1 MTELLV
7 HYGYLGMFLSS
18 LLAGSVLPFN
28 SEVVI
33 GALKVAGLEPWML
46 LFTAT
51 AGNVLGG
58 LFNYWIG
65 TFGRMDW
72 IEKYLHIKEE
82 KIERAQRFMAGRG
95 ALMAFFA
102 FVPIIGSAITVALGL
117 MKANITVT
125 TVSMAAGKFLRY
137 AIIVFGIQLIQVS

>member
-7 HYGYLGMFLSS
+7 QFGYIGMFISA

-33 GALKVAGLEPWML
+33 GALKVAGLDPWWL
-46 LFTAT
+46 LISGTV
-51 AGNVLGG
+51 GNVLGG

-72 IEKYLHIKEE
+72 IENYLPIKEE
-82 KIERAQRFMAGRG
+82 KIIRAQKFMAGRG

-117 MKANITVT
+117 MRANIPVT
-125 TVSMAAGKFLRY
+125 TVSMTAGKFLRY
-137 AIIVFGIQLIQVS
+137 AIIVFGIQIFQ

>member
-7 HYGYLGMFLSS
+7 QFGYIGMFISA

-33 GALKVAGLEPWML
+33 GALKVAGLDPWWL
-46 LFTAT
+46 LISGTV
-51 AGNVLGG
+51 GNVLGG

-72 IEKYLHIKEE
+72 IENNKGAEIHGRTRSSDGILRLRTDYRQRHNRGSRTHEGQHSCHYCKHDGRKIPQICHHSVRNTDFPIEE
-82 KIERAQRFMAGRG
+82 
-95 ALMAFFA
+95 LD
-102 FVPIIGSAITVALGL
+102 
-117 MKANITVT
+117 
-125 TVSMAAGKFLRY
+125 
-137 AIIVFGIQLIQVS
+137 

>member
-1 MTELLV
+1 MTEILV
-7 HYGYLGMFLSS
+7 HYGYFGMFLSA

-28 SEVVI
+28 SELVI

-46 LFTAT
+46 LITGT
-51 AGNVLGG
+51 LGNVLGG

-102 FVPIIGSAITVALGL
+102 FLPIIGSAITVSLGL
-117 MKANITVT
+117 MRATLPITT
-125 TVSMAAGKFLRY
+125 ASMTAGKFLRY
-137 AIIVFGIQLIQVS
+137 AIIVFGIQFFQ

>member
-7 HYGYLGMFLSS
+7 QFGYIGMFISA

-33 GALKVAGLEPWML
+33 GALKVAGLDPWWL
-46 LFTAT
+46 LISGTV
-51 AGNVLGG
+51 GNVLGG

-65 TFGRMDW
+65 TFGRIDW

-82 KIERAQRFMAGRG
+82 KIIRAQKFMAGRG

-117 MKANITVT
+117 MRANIPVT
-125 TVSMAAGKFLRY
+125 TISMTTGKFLRY
-137 AIIVFGIQLIQVS
+137 AIIVFGIQIFQ

>member
-7 HYGYLGMFLSS
+7 QFGYIGMFVSA

-33 GALKVAGLEPWML
+33 GALKVAGLDPWWL
-46 LFTAT
+46 LAAGTL
-51 AGNVLGG
+51 GNVLGG

-82 KIERAQRFMAGRG
+82 KIERAQHFMTGRG

-117 MKANITVT
+117 MRANLPVTVF
-125 TVSMAAGKFLRY
+125 SMTLGKFLRY
-137 AIIVFGIQLIQVS
+137 AIIVFGIQIFQ

>member
-7 HYGYLGMFLSS
+7 QFGYIGMFISA

-33 GALKVAGLEPWML
+33 GALKVMGLDPWL
-46 LFTAT
+46 LLLWAT

-82 KIERAQRFMAGRG
+82 KIIRAQKFMAGRG

-117 MKANITVT
+117 MRANIPVT
-125 TVSMAAGKFLRY
+125 TVSMTAGKFLRY
-137 AIIVFGIQLIQVS
+137 AIIVFGIQIFQ

>member
-1 MTELLV
+1 MIEFLV
-7 HYGYLGMFLSS
+7 DYGYWGMFLSA

-33 GALKVAGLEPWML
+33 GALKVAGLNPWWL
-46 LFTAT
+46 LAAGTV
-51 AGNVLGG
+51 GNVLGG

-82 KIERAQRFMAGRG
+82 KIERAKRFMAGRG

-117 MKANITVT
+117 MKANLPVTV
-125 TVSMAAGKFLRY
+125 VSMTIGKFLRY
-137 AIIVFGIQLIQVS
+137 AAIVFGIQLLQIF

>member
-7 HYGYLGMFLSS
+7 QFGYIGMFISA

-33 GALKVAGLEPWML
+33 GALKVAGLDPWWL
-46 LFTAT
+46 LISGTV
-51 AGNVLGG
+51 GNVLGG

-82 KIERAQRFMAGRG
+82 KIIRAQKFMEGRG

-117 MKANITVT
+117 MRANIPVT
-125 TVSMAAGKFLRY
+125 TVSMTAGKFLRY
-137 AIIVFGIQLIQVS
+137 AIIVFGIQIFQ

>member
-1 MTELLV
+1 MIEFLV
-7 HYGYLGMFLSS
+7 DYGYWGMFLSA

-33 GALKVAGLEPWML
+33 GALKVAGLNPWWL
-46 LFTAT
+46 LVAGTV
-51 AGNVLGG
+51 GNVLGG

-82 KIERAQRFMAGRG
+82 KIERAKRFMAGRG
-95 ALMAFFA
+95 AMMAFFA

-117 MKANITVT
+117 MKANLPVTVT
-125 TVSMAAGKFLRY
+125 SMTVGKFLRY
-137 AIIVFGIQLIQVS
+137 AVIVFGIQMFQ

>member
-7 HYGYLGMFLSS
+7 QFGYIGMFISA

-33 GALKVAGLEPWML
+33 GALKVAGLDPWWL
-46 LFTAT
+46 LISGTV
-51 AGNVLGG
+51 GNVLGG

-82 KIERAQRFMAGRG
+82 KIIRAQKFMAGRG

-102 FVPIIGSAITVALGL
+102 LSLL
-117 MKANITVT
+117 
-125 TVSMAAGKFLRY
+125 
-137 AIIVFGIQLIQVS
+137 

>member
-7 HYGYLGMFLSS
+7 QFGYIGMFISA

-33 GALKVAGLEPWML
+33 GALKVAGLDPWWL
-46 LFTAT
+46 LISGTV
-51 AGNVLGG
+51 GNVLGG

-82 KIERAQRFMAGRG
+82 KIIRAQKFMAERG

-117 MKANITVT
+117 MRANIPVT
-125 TVSMAAGKFLRY
+125 TVSMTAGKFLRY
-137 AIIVFGIQLIQVS
+137 AIIVFGIQIFQ

>member
-7 HYGYLGMFLSS
+7 QFGYIGMFISA

-33 GALKVAGLEPWML
+33 GALKVAGLDPWWL
-46 LFTAT
+46 LISGTV
-51 AGNVLGG
+51 GNVLGG

-72 IEKYLHIKEE
+72 IEKYLHLKEE
-82 KIERAQRFMAGRG
+82 KIIRAQKFMAGRG

-117 MKANITVT
+117 MRANIPVT
-125 TVSMAAGKFLRY
+125 TVSMTAGKFLRY
-137 AIIVFGIQLIQVS
+137 AIIMFGIQIFQ

>member
-1 MTELLV
+1 MTEILV
-7 HYGYLGMFLSS
+7 HYGYFGMFLSA

-28 SEVVI
+28 SELVI

-46 LFTAT
+46 LITGT
-51 AGNVLGG
+51 LGNVLGG

-102 FVPIIGSAITVALGL
+102 FLPIIGRAITVSLGMMRAHL
-117 MKANITVT
+117 PITKA
-125 TVSMAAGKFLRY
+125 SMTA
-137 AIIVFGIQLIQVS
+137 

>member
-7 HYGYLGMFLSS
+7 QFGYIGMFISA

-33 GALKVAGLEPWML
+33 GALKVAGLDPWWL
-46 LFTAT
+46 LISGTV
-51 AGNVLGG
+51 GNVLGG

-65 TFGRMDW
+65 KFGRMDW

-82 KIERAQRFMAGRG
+82 KIIRAQKFMAGRG

-117 MKANITVT
+117 MRANITVT
-125 TVSMAAGKFLRY
+125 TVSMTAGKFLRY
-137 AIIVFGIQLIQVS
+137 AIIVFGIQIFQ

>member
-1 MTELLV
+1 MTEILV
-7 HYGYLGMFLSS
+7 HYGYFGMFLSA

-28 SEVVI
+28 SELVI
-33 GALKVAGLEPWML
+33 GALKVAGLGPSML
-46 LFTAT
+46 LITGT
-51 AGNVLGG
+51 LGNVLGG

-102 FVPIIGSAITVALGL
+102 FLPIIGSAITVSLGL
-117 MKANITVT
+117 MRANLPITT
-125 TVSMAAGKFLRY
+125 ASMTAGKFLRY
-137 AIIVFGIQLIQVS
+137 AIIVFGIQFFQ

>member
-7 HYGYLGMFLSS
+7 QFGYIGMFISA

-33 GALKVAGLEPWML
+33 GALKVAGLDPWWL
-46 LFTAT
+46 LISGTV
-51 AGNVLGG
+51 GNVLGG
-58 LFNYWIG
+58 LLNYWIG

-82 KIERAQRFMAGRG
+82 KIIRAQKFMAGRG

-117 MKANITVT
+117 MRANITVT
-125 TVSMAAGKFLRY
+125 TVSMTAGKFLRY
-137 AIIVFGIQLIQVS
+137 AIIVFGIQIFQ

>member
-1 MTELLV
+1 MTEILV
-7 HYGYLGMFLSS
+7 QYGYFGMFLSA
-18 LLAGSVLPFN
+18 LLAGSVFPFN
-28 SEVVI
+28 SELVI
-33 GALKVAGLEPWML
+33 GALKVAGPDPWML
-46 LFTAT
+46 LITGT
-51 AGNVLGG
+51 LGNVLGG

-102 FVPIIGSAITVALGL
+102 FIPIIGSAITVSLGL
-117 MKANITVT
+117 MKANLPVT
-125 TVSMAAGKFLRY
+125 TISMTAGKFLRY
-137 AIIVFGIQLIQVS
+137 AIIVFGIQFFQ

>member
-7 HYGYLGMFLSS
+7 QFGYIGMFISA

-33 GALKVAGLEPWML
+33 GALKVAGLDPWWL
-46 LFTAT
+46 LISGTV
-51 AGNVLGG
+51 GNVLGG

-82 KIERAQRFMAGRG
+82 KIIRAQKFMARRG

-117 MKANITVT
+117 MRANIPVT
-125 TVSMAAGKFLRY
+125 TVSMTAGKFLRY
-137 AIIVFGIQLIQVS
+137 AIIVFGIQIFQ

>member
-7 HYGYLGMFLSS
+7 QFGYIGMFISA

-28 SEVVI
+28 SEVAI
-33 GALKVAGLEPWML
+33 GALKVAGLDPWWL
-46 LFTAT
+46 LISGTV
-51 AGNVLGG
+51 GNGPGG

-82 KIERAQRFMAGRG
+82 KIIRAQKFMAGRG
-95 ALMAFFA
+95 TLMAFFA

-117 MKANITVT
+117 MRANIPVT
-125 TVSMAAGKFLRY
+125 TVSMTAGKFLRY
-137 AIIVFGIQLIQVS
+137 AIIVFGIQIFQ

>member
-1 MTELLV
+1 MTEILV
-7 HYGYLGMFLSS
+7 HYGYFGMFLSA

-28 SEVVI
+28 SELVI

-46 LFTAT
+46 LITGT
-51 AGNVLGG
+51 LGNVLGG

-102 FVPIIGSAITVALGL
+102 FLPIIGSAITVSLGL
-117 MKANITVT
+117 MRANLPITT
-125 TVSMAAGKFLRY
+125 ASMTAGKFLRY
-137 AIIVFGIQLIQVS
+137 AIIVFGIQFFQ

>member
-1 MTELLV
+1 MTDFLIEF
-7 HYGYLGMFLSS
+7 GYIGMFISA

-33 GALKVAGLEPWML
+33 GGLQAVGGFNPWL
-46 LFTAT
+46 LLLAAT
-51 AGNVLGG
+51 TGNVLGG

-82 KIERAQRFMAGRG
+82 KILRAQRFMAGRG

-117 MKANITVT
+117 MRANLPMTLA
-125 TVSMAAGKFLRY
+125 SMTAGKFIRY
-137 AIIVFGIQLIQVS
+137 ALIVFGIQLFQ

>member
-1 MTELLV
+1 MTEILV
-7 HYGYLGMFLSS
+7 HYGYFGMFLSA

-46 LFTAT
+46 LMTGT
-51 AGNVLGG
+51 LGNVLGG

-102 FVPIIGSAITVALGL
+102 FLPIIGSAITVSLGL
-117 MKANITVT
+117 MRANLPITT
-125 TVSMAAGKFLRY
+125 ASMTAGKFLRY
-137 AIIVFGIQLIQVS
+137 AIIVFGIQFFQ

>member
-7 HYGYLGMFLSS
+7 HYGYFGMFLSA

-46 LFTAT
+46 LITGT
-51 AGNVLGG
+51 LGNVLGG

-102 FVPIIGSAITVALGL
+102 FLPIIGSAITVSLGL
-117 MKANITVT
+117 MRANLPVT
-125 TVSMAAGKFLRY
+125 TASMTAGKFLRY
-137 AIIVFGIQLIQVS
+137 AAIVFGIQLFQ

>member
-7 HYGYLGMFLSS
+7 QFGYIGMFISA

-33 GALKVAGLEPWML
+33 GALKVAGLDPWWL
-46 LFTAT
+46 LISGTV
-51 AGNVLGG
+51 GNVLGG

-82 KIERAQRFMAGRG
+82 KIIRAQKFMARRG
-95 ALMAFFA
+95 ALIAFFA
-102 FVPIIGSAITVALGL
+102 FGPIIGSAITVALGL
-117 MKANITVT
+117 MRANIPVT
-125 TVSMAAGKFLRY
+125 TVSMTAGKFLRY
-137 AIIVFGIQLIQVS
+137 AIIVFGIQIFQ

>member
-1 MTELLV
+1 MTEILV
-7 HYGYLGMFLSS
+7 HYGYFGMFLSA

-28 SEVVI
+28 SELVI

-46 LFTAT
+46 LITGT
-51 AGNVLGG
+51 LGNVLGG

-102 FVPIIGSAITVALGL
+102 FIPIIGSAITVSLGL
-117 MKANITVT
+117 MKANLPVT
-125 TVSMAAGKFLRY
+125 TISMTAGKFLRY
-137 AIIVFGIQLIQVS
+137 AIIVFGIQFFQ

>member
-7 HYGYLGMFLSS
+7 QFGYIGMFISA

-33 GALKVAGLEPWML
+33 GALKVAGLDPWWL
-46 LFTAT
+46 LISGTV
-51 AGNVLGG
+51 GNVLGG

-82 KIERAQRFMAGRG
+82 KIIRAQKFMEGLG
-95 ALMAFFA
+95 ALMSFFD

-117 MKANITVT
+117 MRANIPVT
-125 TVSMAAGKFLRY
+125 TVSMTAGKFLRY
-137 AIIVFGIQLIQVS
+137 AIIVFGIQIFQ

>member
-1 MTELLV
+1 MTEILV
-7 HYGYLGMFLSS
+7 HYGYFGMFLSA

-28 SEVVI
+28 SEIVI

-46 LFTAT
+46 LITGT
-51 AGNVLGG
+51 LGNVLGG

-102 FVPIIGSAITVALGL
+102 FLPIIGSAITVSLGL
-117 MKANITVT
+117 MRANLPITT
-125 TVSMAAGKFLRY
+125 ASMTAGKFLRY
-137 AIIVFGIQLIQVS
+137 AIIVFGIQFFQ